1 MHQQAAALLEPNR
14 KEPQDGDTALSGR
27 ADGTPNLL
35 LHAPKRATAARKFLT
50 LDIET
55 LGLLHHDP
63 LPEMTCVC
71 LYDGDQ
77 QHSLLFYGIS
87 AAEREANAQTLL
99 KLLDEAPVLAGF
111 NAVCF
116 DLPFI
121 GRSLRVKQ
129 QRVDAWVA
137 KCVDPFL
144 GMRSTAGRTCKLQ
157 RLLDLNA
164 LGSKTGSGSDAIGL
178 ALDGRKE
185 ELLEYCMN
193 DVLLTHRLCML
204 DEVRLSETQS
214 MRLLP
219 ACRRWQLCGG
229 PPPVPHAQLLLQALK
244 QAWLPYG
251 GPGSSDGLVASGGG
265 AFFARA

>member
-1 MHQQAAALLEPNR
+1 
-14 KEPQDGDTALSGR
+14 
-27 ADGTPNLL
+27 
-35 LHAPKRATAARKFLT
+35 
-50 LDIET
+50 
-55 LGLLHHDP
+55 
-63 LPEMTCVC
+63 MTCVC